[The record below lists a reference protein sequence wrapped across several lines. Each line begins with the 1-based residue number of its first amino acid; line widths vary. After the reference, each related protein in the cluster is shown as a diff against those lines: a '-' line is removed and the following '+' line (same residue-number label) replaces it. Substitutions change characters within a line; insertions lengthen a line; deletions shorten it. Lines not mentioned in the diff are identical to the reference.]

1 MDRDRFYKLVE
12 SKLGNVK
19 PLLGEQTS
27 EQTGTPET
35 KSNVKNIFSNFINR
49 LKINP
54 KIKEWTK
61 KIFGKENP
69 QEKEVLDYIKGPKEP
84 QQNLTPTT
92 PPAEAQSDTQQT
104 IAEVDTPK
112 DYYGIL
118 SKNKNI
124 LLGQVNIA
132 IGKFIVPRINNYL
145 NSNINKWYGDCYS
158 VWPFG
163 ETCFGANLTVKF
175 NNLNLADVTLTK
187 GSGKVIVNYKGYAS
201 IYVGLYVDN
210 FVLGRQ
216 TNFYPSISGT
226 IEIIGNTKIVI
237 PPPNVRLWTDW
248 VDVGVVYVYIN
259 DNFLK
264 MHNRYVGPYEW
275 ALPIQSS
282 INSGFKGKT
291 IDIAKEMPVLYKLMP

>member
-1 MDRDRFYKLVE
+1 MERDRFYKLVE

-27 EQTGTPET
+27 EQTEAPET

-145 NSNINKWYGDCYS
+145 NSDVNKYYGRCYD
-158 VWPFG
+158 VFPFG
-163 ETCFGANLTVKF
+163 ETCFGGTLRVLFDKLAL
-175 NNLNLADVTLTK
+175 NNITLTK
-187 GSGKVIVNYKGYAS
+187 GSGKVTVNYNAS
-201 IYVGLYVDN
+201 AQIQVYFETGAYNPFLR
-210 FVLGRQ
+210 L
-216 TNFYPSISGT
+216 YPSVSGT
-226 IEIIGNTKIVI
+226 FDIIGNKTII
-237 PPPNVRLWTDW
+237 IYPPKVSLWTDW
-248 VDVGVVYVYIN
+248 LDIGIVYLYIN
-259 DNFLK
+259 DNKIK
-264 MHNRYVGPYEW
+264 MHNRYAGPYEW

-291 IDIAKEMPVLYKLMP
+291 IDIAKEMPVLYKLIP